1 MKDPFT
7 LIAQK
12 AYAEYSR
19 SPEKGYVKNGKNIFC
34 PVCQTT
40 FLYTQVEYHGK
51 SKKHQKK
58 LRLLQ
63 DVQQIFDNT
72 LKDDSVIVAT
82 DTKVLTITL

>member
-12 AYAEYSR
+12 AYVDYSR
-19 SPEKGYVKNGKNIFC
+19 SPEKGYVKNAKKHFC
-34 PVCQTT
+34 PICQST

-58 LRLLQ
+58 LRKLQ
-63 DVQQIFDNT
+63 DHV
-72 LKDDSVIVAT
+72 
-82 DTKVLTITL
+82 DTINDI